1 MSQAVRVLQVVGRLN
16 IGGAESRIMDLYRN
30 IDRDKVQFDFV
41 QHMTEKGAYQD
52 EAESL
57 GAHIY
62 CMPRFRLY
70 NYFSYKKSWERFFK
84 EHSEIQIVHGHM
96 TSTAAIYLPIAKKYC
111 DAYTIAHA
119 RSAGVDKG
127 IKGYVTKF
135 LRKGLACKCD
145 SCFSCSDLA
154 SEAVF
159 GKKNI
164 GKVKFIPNAI
174 DTEKFRYDINIRRRI
189 RAEWGI
195 SEKDL
200 VIGHVGRFDL
210 VKNHAYMLEILS
222 ECLKRNRSVKLFLVG
237 DGPLRDDIKL
247 KADKL
252 GVDAHVIFAGRQRDV
267 YNYYQ
272 AFDFF
277 IFPSFYE
284 GLPGTAIE
292 AQASGLHG
300 ILSDRITRQA
310 AVTDLIK
317 FKSIDVPAREWADEI
332 FNTDISGRRSRSDDV
347 RNAGFDIKEQAK
359 KMSEFYYENS
369 VSHK

>member
-1 MSQAVRVLQVVGRLN
+1 MLQTVRVLHVLGRLN
-16 IGGAESRIMDLYRN
+16 VGGAESRIMDLYRN
-30 IDRDKVQFDFV
+30 IDRDRIQFDFV
-41 QHMTEKGAYQD
+41 HHMTKRGAYQ
-52 EAESL
+52 EEIESL
-57 GAHIY
+57 GGHVY

-70 NYFSYKKSWERFFK
+70 NYFSYKKSWEKFFK
-84 EHSEIQIVHGHM
+84 EHQEIQIVQGHM
-96 TSTAAIYLPIAKKYC
+96 TSTASIYLPIAKKYC
-111 DAYTIAHA
+111 NAYTIAHA
-119 RSAGVDKG
+119 RNAGVSKG
-127 IKGYVTKF
+127 IKGYVTK
-135 LRKGLACKCD
+135 LIRKRLADKCD

-164 GKVKFIPNAI
+164 EKVKFIPNAI
-174 DTEKFRYDINIRRRI
+174 DVDKFSYDPNIRSLI
-189 RAEWGI
+189 RKDWGI
-195 SEKDL
+195 SETDL
-200 VIGHVGRFDL
+200 VLGHVGRFDE
-210 VKNHAYMLEILS
+210 VKNHAYMIEILR
-222 ECLKRNRSVKLFLVG
+222 ECVKRNRSVKLFFVG
-237 DGPLRDDIKL
+237 DGPLRDEIRL

-252 GVDAHVIFAGRQRDV
+252 GLGGHVIFAGIRKDV